1 MSDLRIDK
9 EHPHTQASARR
20 RLLAQVVRRAQFD
33 AIMYSMLPS
42 GQRARK
48 QLQQEA
54 IRWLRGET
62 DAPEGKLHIRD
73 CIAPFDSGSI
83 EGALAQARWHFE
95 DKNRSGEIPEGL
107 FSDGLYVGDEEDA
120 NE

>member
-42 GQRARK
+42 GQRARER
-48 QLQQEA
+48 LQREA
-54 IRWLRGET
+54 ISWLRGET
-62 DAPEGKLHIRD
+62 NAPDGKLHIYD
-73 CIAPFDSGSI
+73 CIQAFDSGSI
-83 EGALAQARWHFE
+83 PGALAVARWHWR
-95 DKNRSGEIPEGL
+95 DKQRGGEIP
-107 FSDGLYVGDEEDA
+107 DGLYFDKAHDTDA
-120 NE
+120 